1 MPASFNWRP
10 LRRRGHALRWH
21 AELIVGELLI
31 SMKARGE
38 REGGGGYFRGRSK
51 PTRKSL
57 GLTRGTAWR
66 WQARARA
73 APARSFNAR
82 IAEAA
87 DVFAL
92 KVLADELAAVA
103 RHAQQND
110 APGRA
115 IARAARLAAQRAGG
129 MMILA
134 TVGWNNEKMDFSSS
148 AAQRWRRLA
157 RMTDDVFT
165 ALVVAGDEPK
175 SSKYPHHPA
184 PQVAMLISDWAPD
197 ELGLLSRTVTAV
209 AVDAGN
215 RQMAAE

>member
-1 MPASFNWRP
+1 MTTTITASAELDAIERKIAAAIDIGALIALRAEIDELLIAMPATFKWRP
-10 LRRRGHALRWH
+10 LRKRAHALQWH

-38 REGGGGYFRGRSK
+38 RERGGGYFRGRSK

-73 APARSFNAR
+73 APTRSFNVR
-82 IAEAA
+82 IVEAQ

-103 RHAQQND
+103 RHAQQDD
-110 APGRA
+110 APARA
-115 IARAARLAAQRAGG
+115 IARAARLAAQRRGG
-129 MMILA
+129 LMILD
-134 TVGWNNEKMDFSSS
+134 TVGWSNEKMGFSSS

-157 RMTDDVFT
+157 RM
-165 ALVVAGDEPK
+165 
-175 SSKYPHHPA
+175 
-184 PQVAMLISDWAPD
+184 SD
-197 ELGLLSRTVTAV
+197 
-209 AVDAGN
+209 
-215 RQMAAE
+215 